1 MTAAGQK
8 TAENFFLTGK
18 YREQKTG
25 VFKGKKAVRIFQGKK
40 QPACQSRRM
49 KRKLLW
55 TEILVCLSEHL
66 KEYREG
72 TS

>member
-1 MTAAGQK
+1 MCQGPRGEAATLKETSKSEDSAPGQK

-40 QPACQSRRM
+40 QPACQ
-49 KRKLLW
+49 
-55 TEILVCLSEHL
+55 
-66 KEYREG
+66 
-72 TS
+72 